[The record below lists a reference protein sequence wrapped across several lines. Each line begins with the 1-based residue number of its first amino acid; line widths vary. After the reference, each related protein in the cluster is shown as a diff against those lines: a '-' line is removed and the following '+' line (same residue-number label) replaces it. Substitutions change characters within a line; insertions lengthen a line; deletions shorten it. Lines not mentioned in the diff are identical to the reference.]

1 MKAMIFAAGLGTR
14 LRPLTDDRPKAL
26 VEVAGRTMLE
36 LSLAR
41 LRAFGIVE
49 VIVNTHHYGEMI
61 AEYLYEQRNFG
72 MSIAL
77 SPEPMLLDTGGGLKN
92 AASFFLDSEPDE
104 DAAFLVHNVDI
115 LSTIDM
121 AQMIRQHTSTNALAT
136 LGVQRR
142 ASSRQL
148 LFDSGGQ
155 LCGRQT
161 SGETQLV
168 CQGADPQPQ
177 AFSGIHVL
185 STRIFEKL
193 TEQGAFPIIDAYLRL
208 AGQGEKILAFQGG
221 NAYWRDLGRPESIE
235 QAASDI
241 AAGRYS
247 AP

>member
-26 VEVAGRTMLE
+26 VEVAGRTMLD
-36 LSLAR
+36 LTLAR

-49 VIVNTHHYGEMI
+49 AVVNTHHYGDRI
-61 AEYLYEQRNFG
+61 AEYLHGHSNFS
-72 MSIAL
+72 MSITL
-77 SPEPMLLDTGGGLKN
+77 SHEPMLLDTGGGLKN
-92 AASFFLDSEPDE
+92 AAWYFLDSEADR
-104 DAAFLVHNVDI
+104 DADFVVHNVDI

-161 SGETQLV
+161 GSETQLV
-168 CQGADPQPQ
+168 REGAGAQQ
-177 AFSGIHVL
+177 LAFSGIHVL

-193 TEQGAFPIIDAYLRL
+193 TEEGAFPIIDAYLRL
-208 AGQGEKILAFQGG
+208 AGQGERILAFEGG
-221 NAYWRDLGRPESIE
+221 DAYWRDLGRPESIE
-235 QAASDI
+235 QAADDI
-241 AAGRYS
+241 AAGRYA